1 MRKLRVSSKNIVS
14 HQKNVLAKDQIVKSL
29 LETQTLILVKLAEQK
44 HERNDQQHAILPC
57 ESNKSLPVDF
67 LQQYQ
72 VQKNQAPI
80 NNTRKTTHITAFKNT
95 NGTKQSFSIKY
106 YWTKNSFIVAMFTK
120 ILSRWIFEIIAALIS
135 HS

>member
-57 ESNKSLPVDF
+57 ESNKSLPPDF
-67 LQQYQ
+67 LQQ
-72 VQKNQAPI
+72 
-80 NNTRKTTHITAFKNT
+80 
-95 NGTKQSFSIKY
+95 
-106 YWTKNSFIVAMFTK
+106 
-120 ILSRWIFEIIAALIS
+120 
-135 HS
+135 